1 MSTTRIFLPSIVLAA
16 VLAVGLAPLA
26 VAGPI
31 SYGDFVGSTVTFL
44 DVTEDSGTD
53 PLPPALYGP
62 PTLAGD
68 SLSFAPVSFNAFSPL
83 GVPVLDITDGLLT
96 TTILSAPGYG
106 IAGIRVD
113 EAGDYTLVG
122 WGTADTKV
130 SVSAPI
136 FLTILEVNGVGIS
149 PIFRSGDV
157 VYSPNANGDFNLID
171 DPGVG
176 VIWEGSGFIDV
187 AAILAGAGI
196 NGCATKVELSV
207 NNVLVAASED
217 RSIAYIAKKQFGI
230 TVIPIPEPSCLTLLG
245 IGIGGVLLTMWRRR
259 R

>member
-31 SYGDFVGSTVTFL
+31 SYGDFVGTTVTFL

-53 PLPPALYGP
+53 PPPLYGA

-68 SLSFAPVSFNAFSPL
+68 SLSFAPVSFNVFSQL
-83 GVPVLDITDGLLT
+83 GVPALDFTDGTLK
-96 TTILSAPGYG
+96 TTILASPGNC
-106 IAGIRVD
+106 IIGIRID
-113 EAGDYTLVG
+113 EAGDYTLAG
-122 WGTADTKV
+122 WGTANTEV
-130 SVSAPI
+130 SVSATM
-136 FLTILEVNGVGIS
+136 FLSILEVDGVGIA
-149 PIFRSGDV
+149 PIFYNGSMA
-157 VYSPNANGDFNLID
+157 YSPNANGDFNLID

-187 AAILAGAGI
+187 AAILARAGI
-196 NGCATKVELSV
+196 NGCATKVLLSV
-207 NNVLVAASED
+207 DDTLLAASED

-230 TVIPIPEPSCLTLLG
+230 TFFPIPEPS
-245 IGIGGVLLTMWRRR
+245 
-259 R
+259 